1 MGKPGAESEPS
12 KRCTKCGEVKPLDAF
27 ARRGEG
33 RRQSWCRACV
43 SARDRE
49 VYRRDQQRRSA
60 VAAGRR
66 THKARNVVVNRAYLL
81 EHLRSHP
88 CVDCG
93 EGDLAVLEFD
103 HVRGEKEHNISRMME
118 MSPRRLRAEVGKC
131 EIRCGNCHRRRTAI
145 EKNWWIHQAVE
156 RLRREG
162 RLPS

>member
-1 MGKPGAESEPS
+1 MGEPGAESEPS

-49 VYRRDQQRRSA
+49 IYRRDATRRAA
-60 VAAGRR
+60 VRGLSRQNKDR
-66 THKARNVVVNRAYLL
+66 NRAFVRGYL
-81 EHLRSHP
+81 SAHP

-93 EGDLAVLEFD
+93 ETDLAVLDFD
-103 HVRGEKEHNISRMME
+103 HVRGTKDLTICELIGASFE
-118 MSPRRLRAEVGKC
+118 RLQAEVAKC
-131 EIRCGNCHRRRTAI
+131 EVRCGNCHRRKTVR
-145 EKNWWIHQAVE
+145 EHRWWIHEAVQ

-162 RLPS
+162 RLP